1 MDTGTLIAGR
11 YRIKR
16 LIGRGGMGV
25 VWLAHDENLGRDV
38 ALKTMNVDP
47 GLTEEQR
54 ARDAERFRR
63 EAQAVARLDHAG
75 LATVYDLGE
84 ENGTRF
90 LVMQYVIGPPL
101 DDRIAEEGPLSIEE
115 TASIGVQ
122 IASVL
127 GSVHARDVVHRD
139 LKGSNVVIRTDGVV
153 KVLDFGVAAFLDP
166 DTTGLTTTGERPGSL
181 ECMAPEQVRGK
192 PVDPR
197 TDLYAL
203 GCLLYAMLTGE
214 PVFTHESELM
224 LPGMILEQPP
234 YRPEGSARA
243 SPPNW
248 RTWCSSCWP
257 RTPTSAPPT
266 PARCGDASP
275 RGCPSA
281 APPNRHSPRGPR
293 LTRCGPSP
301 TRWDPKRGRCGHGRH
316 RDGTADRG
324 GRGRRPGSTTGR
336 HTDPRASPTG
346 TRHTPPNP
354 PLHICEQSQWSCTL
368 TDAVRRKGGLIT
380 HP

>member
-1 MDTGTLIAGR
+1 MNTGSLIAGR
-11 YRIKR
+11 YRIKN

-47 GLTEEQR
+47 ALTDEQR

-63 EAQAVARLDHAG
+63 EAQAVARLDHPG

-84 ENGTRF
+84 ENGARF
-90 LVMQYVIGPPL
+90 LVMQYVLGPAL
-101 DDRIAEEGPLSIEE
+101 DDRIAEEGSLSVEE

-166 DTTGLTTTGERPGSL
+166 DSTSLTTTGERPGSL
-181 ECMAPEQVRGK
+181 ECMAPEQIRGQ
-192 PVDPR
+192 PVDAR

-214 PVFTHESELM
+214 PVFAHESELM
-224 LPGMILEQPP
+224 LPGMILEKPP
-234 YRPEGSARA
+234 VPLRELRGGIPTALETLVLQLLAKEPDERPVHAGEVWRRLAAWLPARRAPEEALVPWAEVDPLRPFTHPMGPDARPVRAWARA
-243 SPPNW
+243 VG
-248 RTWCSSCWP
+248 RA
-257 RTPTSAPPT
+257 RRG
-266 PARCGDASP
+266 PAR
-275 RGCPSA
+275 
-281 APPNRHSPRGPR
+281 
-293 LTRCGPSP
+293 
-301 TRWDPKRGRCGHGRH
+301 
-316 RDGTADRG
+316 
-324 GRGRRPGSTTGR
+324 
-336 HTDPRASPTG
+336 
-346 TRHTPPNP
+346 
-354 PLHICEQSQWSCTL
+354 
-368 TDAVRRKGGLIT
+368 
-380 HP
+380 

>member
-1 MDTGTLIAGR
+1 MNTGSLIAGR
-11 YRIKR
+11 YRIKN

-38 ALKTMNVDP
+38 ALKTMSTGL

-63 EAQAVARLDHAG
+63 EAQAVARLDHPG

-90 LVMQYVIGPPL
+90 LVMQYVIGL
-101 DDRIAEEGPLSIEE
+101 ALSDRIVEEGPLSVEE

-166 DTTGLTTTGERPGSL
+166 ETTSLTTTGERPGSL
-181 ECMAPEQVRGK
+181 ECMAPEQIRGK
-192 PVDPR
+192 PVDAR

-203 GCLLYAMLTGE
+203 GCLLYAMLTAE
-214 PVFTHESELM
+214 PVFAHDSELM
-224 LPGMILEQPP
+224 LPGMILEKPP
-234 YRPEGSARA
+234 APPRELRRGIPTALEELVLQLLAKEPDERPVHAGEVWQRLSAWLPARRAPEKALVPWAEVDPLRPFTHPMGPDARPVRAWARA
-243 SPPNW
+243 
-248 RTWCSSCWP
+248 
-257 RTPTSAPPT
+257 
-266 PARCGDASP
+266 
-275 RGCPSA
+275 
-281 APPNRHSPRGPR
+281 
-293 LTRCGPSP
+293 
-301 TRWDPKRGRCGHGRH
+301 
-316 RDGTADRG
+316 
-324 GRGRRPGSTTGR
+324 TGR
-336 HTDPRASPTG
+336 LRNGPGR
-346 TRHTPPNP
+346 
-354 PLHICEQSQWSCTL
+354 
-368 TDAVRRKGGLIT
+368 
-380 HP
+380 

>member
-127 GSVHARDVVHRD
+127 GSVHAREVVHRD

-234 YRPEGSARA
+234 VPPGRLRAGIPSELEDLVLQLLAKDPDERPAHAGEVWRRLAVWLPERRAPEQALAPWAEVDPLRPFTHPMGPEARPVRAWAA
-243 SPPNW
+243 SGRNGRPG
-248 RTWCSSCWP
+248 RTG
-257 RTPTSAPPT
+257 A
-266 PARCGDASP
+266 AS
-275 RGCPSA
+275 
-281 APPNRHSPRGPR
+281 
-293 LTRCGPSP
+293 
-301 TRWDPKRGRCGHGRH
+301 GRHGRPSH
-316 RDGTADRG
+316 
-324 GRGRRPGSTTGR
+324 
-336 HTDPRASPTG
+336 
-346 TRHTPPNP
+346 
-354 PLHICEQSQWSCTL
+354 
-368 TDAVRRKGGLIT
+368 
-380 HP
+380 